1 MSEKEYKEK
10 CNNMFAQ
17 NSILLHRIDELEK
30 DKEWLDNTN
39 NEQTKVILQ
48 LNEQIEKMQ
57 QDQKTAFW
65 KGMRHFANAI
75 KKYDSKNGAAT
86 DYLEHTVNIVLNHEA
101 CKFCKHRKTKKL
113 TGDKTGYLCDR
124 RVCTGICFEGKE

>member
-1 MSEKEYKEK
+1 MTEE
-10 CNNMFAQ
+10 
-17 NSILLHRIDELEK
+17 ELEK
-30 DKEWLDNTN
+30 ENAELKAQIEQLSNDNHVLKTAFIT
-39 NEQTKVILQ
+39 QQ
-48 LNEQIEKMQ
+48 EQIEKMQ

-101 CKFCKHRKTKKL
+101 CKFCKHRKTKK
-113 TGDKTGYLCDR
+113 TSWR
-124 RVCTGICFEGKE
+124 